1 MLHEVYINEPHS
13 HKTLSFPTEHLR
25 IACELIIV
33 YFIVDEYTDVENATQ
48 TAEIV
53 DIIIDALKNPHQP
66 RPKCE
71 VILGEI
77 IRQSVF
83 ITRVS

>member
-1 MLHEVYINEPHS
+1 MLHEVYISEPHLIRRT
-13 HKTLSFPTEHLR
+13 HFWLEHLR
-25 IACELIIV
+25 IGCELMIV

-53 DIIIDALKNPHQP
+53 DIIIDALKNPNEP
-66 RPKCE
+66 RPKGE

-77 IRQSVF
+77 IRQSVV
-83 ITRVS
+83 IIWVS